1 MFKFTLS
8 SFLLIK
14 SFILTK
20 KKPLF
25 QWILTR
31 FRDDCFNL
39 IIYKGNVFNSIFCD
53 HAKKSWDI
61 FKNPSVCNL
70 ALSSNLLFIP
80 NTDVFIYQYLRCL
93 LLLKLYFTDCLV
105 FFIII
110 NFRQFDVNMW
120 QVQKLAIVNTVN
132 WSGNLFYLRCNYF

>member
-1 MFKFTLS
+1 MSLT
-8 SFLLIK
+8 SFSVIMPRK
-14 SFILTK
+14 VEI
-20 KKPLF
+20 
-25 QWILTR
+25 
-31 FRDDCFNL
+31 
-39 IIYKGNVFNSIFCD
+39 
-53 HAKKSWDI
+53 I

-70 ALSSNLLFIP
+70 ALSSNLFFIP

-132 WSGNLFYLRCNYF
+132 